1 MSREEAWLEVVA
13 PGLLT
18 TVQDTRGRPDL
29 ARYGVPAAG
38 AMDPFAA
45 AAANALVGNEPDAAL
60 LEITVIGPTLRFTMQ
75 VALALA
81 GADLSATVD
90 GQSVSPGWS
99 WLARAGSTLSF
110 GDRCSGARA
119 YLACAGGLDVPA
131 VLGSRAADVRAGFS
145 GFAGRAVR
153 GGDRLPLRP
162 ALDVVS
168 RCGRYLAAAAA
179 TGDSRQTVR
188 VLPGPHVGRF
198 QPDAL
203 AYLCEA
209 EWTITDQADRMGYR
223 LAGPRLRHVG
233 PADVASLGLPL
244 GSVQVPGNGQPI
256 VLLADHQ
263 PTGGYTVPAC
273 VIRADVPLLAQR
285 VPGDIVRFAW
295 TTPAEAQAALRA
307 RYAALQPLEHDTTTW
322 AGLRWAE
329 SGGQAVGSRY

>member
-1 MSREEAWLEVVA
+1 MRCGTATLTIDASIAPMSVPKVMEMVTSHLLTGGRSVLTTGKVVA

-60 LEITVIGPTLRFTMQ
+60 LEITVVGPTLRFTTQ
-75 VALALA
+75 VALGLA

-90 GQSVSPGWS
+90 SQSVSPGWS

-110 GDRCSGARA
+110 GDRRSGARA

-145 GFAGRAVR
+145 GLAGRAVR

-168 RCGRYLAAAAA
+168 RCGRYLAAGGRDNLADEDHLDL
-179 TGDSRQTVR
+179 GPRPRQAKGSVW
-188 VLPGPHVGRF
+188 VL
-198 QPDAL
+198 
-203 AYLCEA
+203 EA
-209 EWTITDQADRMGYR
+209 EDDRFVKAVYVPP
-223 LAGPRLRHVG
+223 AG
-233 PADVASLGLPL
+233 
-244 GSVQVPGNGQPI
+244 
-256 VLLADHQ
+256 
-263 PTGGYTVPAC
+263 
-273 VIRADVPLLAQR
+273 
-285 VPGDIVRFAW
+285 
-295 TTPAEAQAALRA
+295 
-307 RYAALQPLEHDTTTW
+307 
-322 AGLRWAE
+322 
-329 SGGQAVGSRY
+329 